1 MAKPDDISSM
11 FTPEDYSASLV
22 FLRRLLG
29 CTFDYVWTAGGGAVG
44 SNGGTCDNTNDILAL
59 LIETMNWAMLA
70 VVAVVA
76 TYLIYASLKDSA
88 NDGEM
93 GGRSTNP
100 SWTLVLAGIGAILC
114 FPAFNGFNALQIGT
128 MQVAVWSAGL
138 GDTTWRVA
146 AEKMASANTVNA
158 AFSSKADDGWFYS
171 EPSTEKAL
179 REQIAAG
186 LATRVAGEVCRVA
199 ITKGTSSMATTDG
212 AVTTVTPPPT
222 FTSEADGYTQ
232 TTLTYQ
238 GGKGLDDSSGLCGS
252 VTVSYA
258 SERQISQQAAG
269 NDLTPGNNAAQLGL
283 ARASAR
289 FQAQAA
295 KAGGD
300 ALLQAIR
307 TEGDSLYQKL
317 FPENGQRLRGQ
328 AQLNAIQ
335 SAVTGTID
343 RAKTAMQDAL
353 KQAPAEFRQQTSAA
367 MTGNQ
372 KNGWLYA
379 VLYQRVLVNAT
390 ASLSSLGLGGVE
402 VLSNQ
407 PVEDLQRAFGCGGW
421 FENGCSNELQVFFE
435 GYKRDTLALAE
446 IAPAFRN
453 AAQNSAVQGVNSA
466 TIGNANSGGASAS
479 KLLND
484 IMLDLADVEPWDGQ
498 GWIDPI
504 PKLQATGAKILTYG
518 SGVLVVAGAGSAA
531 SAIGKHP
538 VMMLL
543 GELASLT
550 APLGW
555 GLVAIGFMLAVVV
568 PYMPL
573 VYFFLAAVSW
583 FVLAVQTIITAPFWL
598 MQMFYPNRNGGI
610 AGTSV
615 AKVLSTL
622 LALLVRPALII
633 VGLVL
638 CMIMMRVGLD
648 ILNFFAAN
656 AFNALAP
663 NTGGL
668 TTGVGNVSLALGGFL
683 IYMSLAVLLVS
694 YCCSLIDGVSDFV
707 MDMVESGASR
717 VLGSQRDRSDS
728 VLGNPTTAMAAGLAV
743 GSSRSRGQLAGSMA
757 RLRDMRSDKTR
768 GKLGGTQ
775 R

>member
-1 MAKPDDISSM
+1 MAKPDDISGM

-29 CTFDYVWTAGGGAVG
+29 CTFDYVWAAGGGATG
-44 SNGGTCDNTNDILAL
+44 SNGGACDNTNDILAL

-76 TYLIYASLKDSA
+76 TYLIFASLKDTA
-88 NDGEM
+88 NDGEA

-114 FPAFNGFNALQIGT
+114 FPAFNGFNALQLGT

-146 AEKMASANTVNA
+146 AEKMATANTVNA

-199 ITKGTSSMATTDG
+199 ISKGTSSMATPDG

-222 FTSEADGYTQ
+222 FSSETDGYTQ
-232 TTLTYQ
+232 TVLTYK

-258 SERQISQQAAG
+258 SERQISAQSAG
-269 NDLTPGNNAAQLGL
+269 SDLAPGNSAAQVEL
-283 ARASAR
+283 ARSTAR

-307 TEGDSLYQKL
+307 TEGDGLYQKL

-343 RAKTAMQDAL
+343 RAKTAMQGAL
-353 KQAPAEFRQQTSAA
+353 KQAPAEFRQHTNAA

-390 ASLSSLGLGGVE
+390 TSLSKLGLGGVE

-421 FENGCSNELQVFFE
+421 FENGCSNELQVFFDA
-435 GYKRDTLALAE
+435 YKRDTLALAE

-453 AAQNSAVQGVNSA
+453 AAQNSAIQGVNSA
-466 TIGNANSGGASAS
+466 TIGNANSGGVSLS
-479 KLLND
+479 KSLND
-484 IMLDLADVEPWDGQ
+484 ILLDLADVEPWDGQ

-504 PKLQATGAKILTYG
+504 PQLQATGAKIMTYG

-531 SAIGKHP
+531 SALGKHP
-538 VMMLL
+538 AVMLL
-543 GELASLT
+543 GELASHA

-555 GLVAIGFMLAVVV
+555 LLFAIGFMLAVIV

-573 VYFFLAAVSW
+573 VYFFLAAISW

-633 VGLVL
+633 VGLVF

-656 AFNALAP
+656 AFIALAP
-663 NTGGL
+663 NTSGL
-668 TTGVGNVSLALGGFL
+668 NASIGDIGLAIGGFFV
-683 IYMSLAVLLVS
+683 YMSSAVFLVT

-707 MDMVESGASR
+707 MEMVESGASR
-717 VLGSQRDRSDS
+717 MLGSQRDRSDS
-728 VLGNPTTAMAAGLAV
+728 VLGNPTSAMAAGLLV

-757 RLRDMRSDKTR
+757 RLKDMRSSKSR
-768 GKLGGTQ
+768 GNLGGTQ
-775 R
+775 K